1 MQDLGSVLEKL
12 RISKN
17 NSERNKIHVSFI
29 NSGFRDFKKETED
42 MSEEKREINPN
53 ETVNLVE
60 NILGFNRQQQG
71 QGYC

>member
-1 MQDLGSVLEKL
+1 
-12 RISKN
+12 
-17 NSERNKIHVSFI
+17 
-29 NSGFRDFKKETED
+29 